1 VPAPLDLLFGSS
13 RQGGVA
19 MLYDIRLELHY
30 DYEGFVHG
38 DRHLIRVAPQSIPGV
53 QRVIASS
60 ISFDPEPDSE
70 TNFVDFFGNLVTTIA
85 YHDYH
90 DRLDVR
96 LAARVGVEDEHPP
109 ADLSP
114 TLEGLQH
121 ELASLWSLHANS
133 PHHFLASSPRIALSK
148 PISDYARESVARTTS
163 VRAAAMDLCLSIHR
177 DFVYDKKST
186 DVHTTPL
193 EAFQLRKG
201 VCQDFVHVMIAGLRG
216 IGIPAAYVSGFLRT
230 IPPKGKPRLE
240 GADAMHAWVR
250 VWCGQHDGWIE
261 FDPTNAML
269 AGADHIT
276 IGHGRDYA
284 DISPIVGVLRTSGTH
299 ETKQSVD
306 VIRVE

>member
-1 VPAPLDLLFGSS
+1 
-13 RQGGVA
+13 

-38 DRHLIRVAPQSIPGV
+38 DRHLVRVAPASLPGR

-60 ISFDPEPDSE
+60 IVFDPKPDTES
-70 TNFVDFFGNLVTTIA
+70 NFVDFFGNLVTTIS
-85 YHDYH
+85 YGGYH

-96 LAARVGVEDEHPP
+96 LSARVGVEENAPP

-114 TLEGLQH
+114 DLPALQR
-121 ELASLWSLHANS
+121 ELTGLWSLDANS
-133 PHHFLASSPRIALSK
+133 PHHFLAPSPRIALSK
-148 PISDYARESVARTTS
+148 AITDYARHSVGRTTS

-186 DVHTTPL
+186 NVDTAPL
-193 EAFQLRKG
+193 EAFTLRKG

-216 IGIPAAYVSGFLRT
+216 VGIPAAYVSGFLRT
-230 IPPKGKPRLE
+230 IPPRGKPRLE

-269 AGADHIT
+269 AGPDHIT
-276 IGHGRDYA
+276 IGYGRDYA
-284 DISPIVGVLRTSGTH
+284 DISPIVGVLRTSGSH

>member
-1 VPAPLDLLFGSS
+1 
-13 RQGGVA
+13 
-19 MLYDIRLELHY
+19 
-30 DYEGFVHG
+30 
-38 DRHLIRVAPQSIPGV
+38 
-53 QRVIASS
+53 
-60 ISFDPEPDSE
+60 
-70 TNFVDFFGNLVTTIA
+70 TFVDFFGNLVTTIS
-85 YHDYH
+85 YGSYH

-96 LAARVGVEDEHPP
+96 LSARVAVEDEHPP

-114 TLEGLQH
+114 DLAGLQR
-121 ELASLWSLHANS
+121 ELAAQWNLDANS
-133 PHHFLASSPRIALSK
+133 PHHFLAPSPRIELSR
-148 PISDYARESVARTTS
+148 PITEYARESIRRTNS
-163 VRAAAMDLCLSIHR
+163 VRAAAMDLCNAIHR
-177 DFVYDKKST
+177 DFAYDKTST
-186 DVHTTPL
+186 DVNTTPL
-193 EAFQLRKG
+193 DAFNLRKG

-216 IGIPAAYVSGFLRT
+216 VGIPAAYVSGFLRT

-250 VWCGQHDGWIE
+250 VWCGLHDGWLE

-284 DISPIVGVLRTSGTH
+284 DISPIVGVLRTSGGH

>member
-1 VPAPLDLLFGSS
+1 
-13 RQGGVA
+13 
-19 MLYDIRLELHY
+19 MLYDVRLELHY

-38 DRHLIRVAPQSIPGV
+38 DRHLVRVAPASIPGL

-60 ISFDPEPDSE
+60 ISFDPKPATE
-70 TNFVDFFGNLVTTIA
+70 TTFVDFFGNLVTTISYA
-85 YHDYH
+85 GYH

-96 LAARVGVEDEHPP
+96 LQARVGVEEEPHP

-114 TLEGLQH
+114 DLPTLQR
-121 ELASLWSLHANS
+121 ELGGLWSLDANS
-133 PHHFLASSPRIALSK
+133 PHHFVAPSPRIALSK
-148 PISDYARESVARTTS
+148 AITDYAKESVKRTTS

-177 DFVYDKKST
+177 DFAYDKKST
-186 DVHTTPL
+186 NVDTAPL
-193 EAFQLRKG
+193 EAFTLKKG
-201 VCQDFVHVMIAGLRG
+201 VCQDFVHVMVAGLRG
-216 IGIPAAYVSGFLRT
+216 VGIPAGYVSGFLRT

-250 VWCGQHDGWIE
+250 VWCGQHAGWVE

-276 IGHGRDYA
+276 IGHGRDYS
-284 DISPIVGVLRTSGTH
+284 DISPIVGVLRTSGRH
-299 ETKQSVD
+299 EAKQSVD

>member
-1 VPAPLDLLFGSS
+1 
-13 RQGGVA
+13 
-19 MLYDIRLELHY
+19 MLYDVRLELHY

-38 DRHLIRVAPQSIPGV
+38 DRHLVRVAPQSIPGV
-53 QRVIASS
+53 QRVIAVSV
-60 ISFDPEPDSE
+60 SFDPRPQTE
-70 TNFVDFFGNLVTTIA
+70 TTFVDFFGNLVTTIA
-85 YHDYH
+85 YPGYH

-96 LAARVGVEDEHPP
+96 LSARVGVEDETPK

-114 TLEGLQH
+114 NLAGLQQ
-121 ELASLWSLHANS
+121 ELATLWSLDANS
-133 PHHFLASSPRIALSK
+133 PHHFLAPSPRVALSK
-148 PISDYARESVARTTS
+148 PISDYARESLKRTMS
-163 VRAAAMDLCLSIHR
+163 VQATAMDFCLSIHR
-177 DFVYDKKST
+177 DFAYDKEST
-186 DVHTTPL
+186 DVDTAPL
-193 EAFQLRKG
+193 EAFHLKRG

-250 VWCGQHDGWIE
+250 VWCGQHAGWVE

-269 AGADHIT
+269 AGPDHIT

-284 DISPIVGVLRTSGTH
+284 DISPIVGVLRTSGRH

>member
-1 VPAPLDLLFGSS
+1 
-13 RQGGVA
+13 

-38 DRHLIRVAPQSIPGV
+38 DRHLVRVAPISIPGV

-60 ISFDPEPDSE
+60 ITFDPAPDTKS
-70 TNFVDFFGNLVTTIA
+70 TFVDFFGNHVTTISYA
-85 YHDYH
+85 GYH

-96 LAARVGVEDEHPP
+96 LTARVAVDDEHAP

-114 TLEGLQH
+114 HLSGLQR
-121 ELASLWSLHANS
+121 ELASLWVLDANS
-133 PHHFLASSPRIALSK
+133 PHHFLAASPRIALSK
-148 PISDYARESVARTTS
+148 AITDYASESVKRTTS
-163 VRAAAMDLCLSIHR
+163 VRAAAMDFCLSIHR
-177 DFVYDKKST
+177 DFKYEQDTT
-186 DVHTTPL
+186 DVNTTPL
-193 EAFQLRKG
+193 EAFKLRKG
-201 VCQDFVHVMIAGLRG
+201 VCQDFAHVMIAGLRG
-216 IGIPAAYVSGFLRT
+216 VGIPAGYVSGFLRT

-250 VWCGQHDGWIE
+250 VWCGLHDGWIE

-284 DISPIVGVLRTSGTH
+284 DISPIVGVLRTSGRH

>member
-1 VPAPLDLLFGSS
+1 
-13 RQGGVA
+13 

-38 DRHLIRVAPQSIPGV
+38 DRHLVRVAPLSIPGV

-60 ISFDPEPDSE
+60 ISFDPRPDTE
-70 TNFVDFFGNLVTTIA
+70 TNFVDFFGNLVTTISYA
-85 YHDYH
+85 GYH
-90 DRLDVR
+90 DRLNVR
-96 LAARVGVEDEHPP
+96 LGARVGVEDEHAP

-114 TLEGLQH
+114 DLPGLQR
-121 ELASLWSLHANS
+121 ELSTLWTLDGNS
-133 PHHFLASSPRIALSK
+133 PHHFLSPSPRIALSK
-148 PISDYARESVARTTS
+148 AITDYARESVKRTTS
-163 VRAAAMDLCLSIHR
+163 VRAAAMDFCLSIHR
-177 DFVYDKKST
+177 DFKYDKDST
-186 DVHTTPL
+186 DVNTPPL
-193 EAFQLRKG
+193 EAFNLKRG

-216 IGIPAAYVSGFLRT
+216 VGIPAAYVSGFLRT

-250 VWCGQHDGWIE
+250 VWCGIHDGWLE

-269 AGADHIT
+269 AGGDHIT

-284 DISPIVGVLRTSGTH
+284 DISPIVGVLRTSGGH

>member
-1 VPAPLDLLFGSS
+1 
-13 RQGGVA
+13 

-38 DRHLIRVAPQSIPGV
+38 DRHLVRVAPASIPGV

-60 ISFDPEPDSE
+60 VSFDPKPDTE
-70 TNFVDFFGNLVTTIA
+70 TNFVDFFGTLVTTISYA
-85 YHDYH
+85 GYHDQ
-90 DRLDVR
+90 LDVR
-96 LAARVGVEDEHPP
+96 LTARVGVEDETPP

-114 TLEGLQH
+114 DLNGLQR
-121 ELASLWSLHANS
+121 ELSNVWTLDSNS
-133 PHHFLASSPRIALSK
+133 PHHFLAPSPRIALSG
-148 PISDYARESVARTTS
+148 PITDYARESVDRTTS

-177 DFVYDKKST
+177 DFTYDGEATKVDT
-186 DVHTTPL
+186 LPL
-193 EAFQLRKG
+193 AAFELKRG
-201 VCQDFVHVMIAGLRG
+201 VCQDFSHVMIAGLRG
-216 IGIPAAYVSGFLRT
+216 VGIPAAYVSGFLRT

-250 VWCGQHDGWIE
+250 VWCGQHAGWLE

-276 IGHGRDYA
+276 IGHGRDYT
-284 DISPIVGVLRTSGTH
+284 DISPIVGVLRTSHGGH